1 MRDTS
6 GEAVAQRPMVFE
18 RKATGLV
25 REAGTL
31 DTLIYNINFVS
42 LGLMAAFVFLFST
55 AFYPGANLYLT
66 AILTFLLVIPTSLVF
81 AFFAAAMPRSGAD
94 YVYVSRTLH
103 PALGMMSSWN
113 NTVWWFI
120 YGGVPSA
127 FFAQFGLAP
136 LFSTVGQ
143 MAGISWMQSLGTW
156 FASDVGTFV
165 TGAALI
171 VTLVA
176 IFSRSLK
183 LYFRIQNT
191 LFFLSLISF
200 VLIGII
206 WAVSSKAEI
215 MAQLGQG
222 LGQATLRG
230 LGQAAAE
237 AGFAG
242 GGAFSLKWTILA
254 GTWVYI
260 NLVFNQS
267 SAYIGGEVK
276 RASRLQ
282 LWSMP
287 IAATLS
293 IAVLLVLLLLGDR
306 ALGLDTIGQL
316 AASQGLVFTQIAAF
330 ASGSV
335 IIAALILG
343 AFVFQ
348 SYTWLPGQI
357 TNASR
362 NFLAYSIDGLMP
374 RALGNVHARYH
385 TPVNALV
392 LVGAGSVAALAA
404 FVWVDVFATLVG
416 IFGFILGF
424 IVVSVA
430 AIVFPYRQR
439 AMFESSPVN
448 RRFAGLP
455 VMTIVGVLSVIAL
468 AIMAWAF
475 LTDPSAGLNGHPVL
489 IWMNVGIFLSG
500 LVIYYIAKAVQ
511 RSRGVDISRRFAEIP
526 IE

>member
-1 MRDTS
+1 MRDTT
-6 GEAVAQRPMVFE
+6 GGTVAQRPTVFE

-42 LGLMAAFVFLFST
+42 LGLMTAFVFLFST

-81 AFFAAAMPRSGAD
+81 AFFAATMPRSGAD

-127 FFAQFGLAP
+127 FFAQFGLGP

-143 MAGISWMQSLGTW
+143 MAGVGWMSDLGTW
-156 FASDVGTFV
+156 FASDVGTFI
-165 TGAALI
+165 TGSALI
-171 VTLVA
+171 ITLVA

-200 VLIGII
+200 VLISIV
-206 WAVSSKAEI
+206 WAVQSKAEL
-215 MAQLGQG
+215 MAQLGVG
-222 LGQATLRG
+222 LGEQSLRG

-237 AGFAG
+237 AGFAAG
-242 GGAFSLKWTILA
+242 GPFSVKWTILA

-293 IAVLLVLLLLGDR
+293 IGVLLILLFLGDR
-306 ALGLDTIGQL
+306 AMGLDTIGQL
-316 AASQGLVFTQIAAF
+316 AASQGLVFTQIVAF

-335 IIAALILG
+335 IVAALILA

-374 RALGNVHARYH
+374 RALGNVHQRYH
-385 TPVNALV
+385 TPVNALM

-424 IVVSVA
+424 MLVS
-430 AIVFPYRQR
+430 ISEMVFPFRR
-439 AMFESSPVN
+439 KNLFESSPVN
-448 RRFAGLP
+448 DRIGGLP
-455 VMTIVGVLSVIAL
+455 MMTVVGFLSLVAL
-468 AIMAWAF
+468 VIMAWAF
-475 LTDPSAGLNGHPVL
+475 LTDPSAGLVGRPELV
-489 IWMNVGIFLSG
+489 WMNIGIFVSG
-500 LVIYYIAKAVQ
+500 LVIYYVAKAVQ
-511 RSRGVDISRRFAEIP
+511 RARGVDISRRFAEVP